1 MLPYSLSEVTSET
14 LENICAQRFSESET
28 LDFKRAL
35 PSNEERSKVELAK
48 DVAAMANTGGGDII
62 YGIDEADG
70 TAGTLCIITGE
81 TFDEAERRI
90 RLILDA
96 KVEPRL
102 TGYTVKEVRTGEG
115 YALIIRVPYSFDGPH
130 CVRTD
135 SQRRF
140 VYRNGT
146 VTTDM
151 SFDQIRAAFAGTE
164 SIASKARR
172 FIKDRYEVTSH
183 RRHTIP
189 LYAGAHLAV
198 VFVPLASMMRRNAI
212 DIQAITDGQL
222 VFWDRGANTRFSID
236 GKIEYSGAPGL
247 TLHQTLLFRS
257 GAVECTCVV
266 GNSTSDETKGIW
278 SAEVT
283 NRISRSLDV
292 FKVVCDNFNLTGPA
306 LIGCYIAHTT
316 GRVIDRAPDYSLPLT
331 QDSLELQE
339 FFIENVAGEW
349 GEKEIVNECEEIL
362 YQAFGF
368 RGAPTPTGTR
378 GR

>member
-1 MLPYSLSEVTSET
+1 MLPYLLSEITSET
-14 LENICAQRFSESET
+14 LESICTQRFSESET
-28 LDFKRAL
+28 LDFKREL

-48 DVAAMANTGGGDII
+48 DVAAMANTGGGDIV
-62 YGIDEADG
+62 YGIEELDG
-70 TAGTLCIITGE
+70 AAATVCVIKE
-81 TFDEAERRI
+81 ESFDEAERRI
-90 RLILDA
+90 RQILDA

-115 YALIIRVPYSFDGPH
+115 YALLIRVPYSFDGPH

-140 VYRNGT
+140 THRNGT
-146 VTTDM
+146 LTTDM

-164 SIASKARR
+164 SITSKARR

-189 LYAGAHLAV
+189 LFNGAHLAV
-198 VFVPLASMMRRNAI
+198 VFVPLASMMRRNTI
-212 DIQAITDGQL
+212 DIQAIRDGQL
-222 VFWDRGANTRFSID
+222 VFWDSGANIRFSID
-236 GKIEYSGAPGL
+236 GKIEYSGTPGL
-247 TLHQTLLFRS
+247 THQQTLLFRN

-266 GNSTSDETKGIW
+266 GNPTSAETKGIW

-292 FKVVCDNFNLTGPA
+292 FKVVCENFDVTGPA